1 MHHLHTNQDKVQ
13 PVLKEQ
19 EQDLVDQV
27 PLINKVLPDQVQ
39 HINLE
44 HTKEPLE
51 LDTKVQL
58 VLVLAQAQVLLIKG
72 LDTNLEPDFLQVS
85 QEPELESELE
95 SELEPQA
102 HIDQA
107 LALAMEQQSNKVVN
121 QPKEDKLGKP
131 AKEDKLVKPAKQ
143 GKAGKVAHQPRVVL
157 LDMED
162 LTILHIEELE
172 ATIDLTFINK
182 IESFLSQSFF

>member
-85 QEPELESELE
+85 QEPELE